1 MQIVL
6 ALLLLALFHDFP
18 TYFSKFVLAL
28 WLRNVCYYKRE
39 KEKYVRPSFQVISVF
54 QIHFMVWIFP
64 LCCFAEEFKE
74 KKLLISFMMKN
85 MQNYFSQSAKSLM

>member
-6 ALLLLALFHDFP
+6 PLLLLALFHDFP
-18 TYFSKFVLAL
+18 TYFCKFVLAL
-28 WLRNVCYYKRE
+28 WLTNVCYYKRE

-74 KKLLISFMMKN
+74 KKKN
-85 MQNYFSQSAKSLM
+85 LFSHL